1 MGQEIEAT
9 GFTAEDFA
17 AFQARLEAEQA
28 LLETGLQTGPSRAAS
43 RARWG
48 ANWRPG

>member
-28 LLETGLQTGPSRAAS
+28 LLETWFADGAFAS
-43 RARWG
+43 GEPGRWG